1 MCSLCVLQLKVEVC
15 VSFNPSSKKRAHAKG
30 LFDDALVVKIEV
42 MQVSCCLDAAQL
54 SSTPPAVK
62 LALEC
67 AGLQVHTHTH
77 TYAHLHARAH
87 TRMCAHTHANA
98 HALAHTKA
106 HKHTHKV
113 LCDLIHICEHA
124 RAHTRARTHTHA
136 RMSRGAPLCHGC
148 ALAPAALVHKH
159 LTTQLRPEGLRLLD

>member
-1 MCSLCVLQLKVEVC
+1 MCVLQLKVEVC

-77 TYAHLHARAH
+77 IRTL
-87 TRMCAHTHANA
+87 TRT
-98 HALAHTKA
+98 
-106 HKHTHKV
+106 
-113 LCDLIHICEHA
+113 
-124 RAHTRARTHTHA
+124 RTHTHV
-136 RMSRGAPLCHGC
+136 RTHTR
-148 ALAPAALVHKH
+148 
-159 LTTQLRPEGLRLLD
+159 